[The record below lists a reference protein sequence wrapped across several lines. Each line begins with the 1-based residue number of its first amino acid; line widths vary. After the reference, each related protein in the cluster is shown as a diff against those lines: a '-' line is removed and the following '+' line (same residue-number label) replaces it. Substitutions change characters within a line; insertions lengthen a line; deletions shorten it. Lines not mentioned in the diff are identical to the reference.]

1 MIDRRLQPHVHTCTH
16 GRKDDR
22 RLFVDSNGAFVC
34 VLTGGLLSAKGGR
47 GMRIFGWQF
56 QGSKGGMRIF
66 GWQFKG
72 ARKAYEDIWVAV

>member
-34 VLTGGLLSAKGGR
+34 VLTGGLLSAKGGE
-47 GMRIFGWQF
+47 GH
-56 QGSKGGMRIF
+56 
-66 GWQFKG
+66 
-72 ARKAYEDIWVAV
+72 